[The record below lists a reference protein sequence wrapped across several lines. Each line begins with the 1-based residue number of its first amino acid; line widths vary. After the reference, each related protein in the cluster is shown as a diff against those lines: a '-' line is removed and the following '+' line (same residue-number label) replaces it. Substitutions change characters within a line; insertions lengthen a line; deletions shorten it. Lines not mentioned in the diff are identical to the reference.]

1 MDKEQRAF
9 FISFRIGVMMPL
21 SISLVTAALL
31 GVAAYAFTNDGQKA
45 LRVFAVTWL
54 AVWLV
59 LVMIWT
65 AFVAHLE
72 GISINLPAPV
82 STAPAIKVYVTD
94 TDGEILAG
102 EFIDKPAMLESMK
115 IIARG
120 VVYERRGLSEKEWTG
135 KGKPFSKR
143 RYNQVIEAM
152 IERGL
157 IAWANDDYHS
167 QGRQLTRVGRA
178 VLLRL
183 AEEGPAPTPL
193 LDGFTP
199 ISKV

>member
-9 FISFRIGVMMPL
+9 FVSFRIGVMMPL

-31 GVAAYAFTNDGQKA
+31 GLAAYAFTSDGQKA
-45 LRVFAVTWL
+45 LKVFAVTWL

-59 LVMIWT
+59 LVIIWT

-72 GISINLPAPV
+72 GLSINLPAPV
-82 STAPAIKVYVTD
+82 STAQAIKVYVTD

-120 VVYERRGLSEKEWTG
+120 VVYERRGLSELDWTG
-135 KGKPFSKR
+135 KDRPFSKPQYR
-143 RYNQVIEAM
+143 KIRDMM

-157 IAWANDDYHS
+157 IDWIDYNAHA
-167 QGRQLTRVGRA
+167 QGVQLTRIGRA

-199 ISKV
+199 IPKV